1 MAKRYPTFQV
11 PVTKN
16 KTVEINCLAF
26 MLTNNGNT
34 LITLDGVYPLFPNE
48 SIEMGM
54 IPNGDCYYT
63 KIPVQ
68 FGTTN
73 DVDSVNPPKNLL
85 NIIQLF

>member
-1 MAKRYPTFQV
+1 MANRYPTFQV
-11 PVTKN
+11 PVVKN
-16 KTVEINCLAF
+16 STIEINSLAF

-34 LITLDGVYPLFPNE
+34 LITLDGVYPLFPSE

-54 IPNGDCYYT
+54 IPNGDRYFK
-63 KIPVQ
+63 KIPVL
-68 FGTTN
+68 FGKTN